1 MVGATSALHTSTSPI
16 HLYDGHPRLVSGRRS
31 SGNVPCG
38 MDGCWPFLQ
47 TCGLTPHNLDMSTK
61 IDTTQKTVHVA
72 SETFALLVVA
82 PFLLYAATRKR
93 ELRPIEKG
101 LLATAAIGTFLVD
114 GWLLYRFKRDLDD
127 TAK

>member
-1 MVGATSALHTSTSPI
+1 
-16 HLYDGHPRLVSGRRS
+16 
-31 SGNVPCG
+31 
-38 MDGCWPFLQ
+38 
-47 TCGLTPHNLDMSTK
+47 MSTK